1 MFVKPGEGLTV
12 REPVSLRI
20 LPAEGQEVP
29 ENGFWMRRLRDG
41 DVVET
46 KPPAEVTQA
55 AMMDE
60 AAAEHPALPAP
71 EAE

>member
-1 MFVKPGEGLTV
+1 MFVKPAEGLTV
-12 REPVSLRI
+12 REPVSRRI
-20 LPAEGQEVP
+20 LPVEGQEVP

-41 DVVET
+41 DVVEAE
-46 KPPAEVTQA
+46 PPAEVKQA

-60 AAAEHPALPAP
+60 AAALPKTDEP